1 MLGFH
6 AFTGSDYTAS
16 FNCKGKKAKF
26 DFWNYLREVKT
37 QKKAFSV
44 LKGTLLSER
53 EVQTTFKATKKFT
66 CAMHGREKKIQLG
79 KRGLTFS

>member
-1 MLGFH
+1 M
-6 AFTGSDYTAS
+6 
-16 FNCKGKKAKF
+16 
-26 DFWNYLREVKT
+26 

-66 CAMHGREKKIQLG
+66 CAMHGREKKIQ
-79 KRGLTFS
+79 